1 MSHVTCCQWVQVM
14 KTPHYIYQE
23 DVTSVYDFKKRKVSE
38 KWWEMRKYS
47 ASTTSLLWNFPVKE
61 TDKYKVQIK
70 ETMGQKDYHFLRR
83 KRLEDIWIS

>member
-47 ASTTSLLWNFPVKE
+47 ASTTSLL
-61 TDKYKVQIK
+61 
-70 ETMGQKDYHFLRR
+70 
-83 KRLEDIWIS
+83 